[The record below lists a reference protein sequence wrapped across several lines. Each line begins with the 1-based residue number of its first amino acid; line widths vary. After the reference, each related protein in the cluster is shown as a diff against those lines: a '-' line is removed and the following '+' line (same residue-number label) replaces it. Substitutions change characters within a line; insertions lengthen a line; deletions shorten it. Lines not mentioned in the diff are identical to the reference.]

1 VTNRINGYENT
12 QSLPPSK
19 GASGGVQGT
28 DKPQSDAPV
37 VPTGSAGSA
46 ASSTSDQV
54 TLTDSARTLQKL
66 GDAIATSPVVNSAK
80 VATVRAAIQSG
91 TYQINSQSVADK
103 LLQYESGLN

>member
-1 VTNRINGYENT
+1 MTNRINGYENA

-28 DKPQSDAPV
+28 DKPQNEVQSAPTA
-37 VPTGSAGSA
+37 PA
-46 ASSTSDQV
+46 ASSTSSSADQV

-66 GDAIATSPVVNSAK
+66 GDAIATAPVVNTAK
-80 VATVRAAIQSG
+80 VAAVKQAVQSG
-91 TYQINSQSVADK
+91 AYKINAQSVADK